1 MGQGKVCLRSTRHAI
16 EILQVGAI
24 LRKTSV
30 ERIAKL
36 VADPVYREKPSDR
49 ISGKFPENF
58 LFGVTTRGYEVESAY
73 SSSFP
78 NLWDAHDLHAVDGP
92 ILGNLLGK

>member
-1 MGQGKVCLRSTRHAI
+1 M
-16 EILQVGAI
+16 
-24 LRKTSV
+24 

-36 VADPVYREKPSDR
+36 VADPVYREKTSER
-49 ISGKFPENF
+49 ISGKFPQNF
-58 LFGVTTRGYEVESAY
+58 QFGVTNRGYEVESSY
-73 SSSFP
+73 SNSLP